1 MEVAQNVDR
10 IRKTSTDDEEDT
22 SQDKV
27 SVAGVRIDMMEGE
40 LPCPSLRLSTESLLE
55 CLKNVSEI
63 QPEACNL
70 DEYDN
75 VRKLLYLSDIN

>member
-10 IRKTSTDDEEDT
+10 VRKTSTDDEEDI
-22 SQDKV
+22 SQEKV
-27 SVAGVRIDMMEGE
+27 SVAGVRTDVMQGK

-75 VRKLLYLSDIN
+75 VRKLLYFLNVK

>member
-10 IRKTSTDDEEDT
+10 VRKTSTDDEEDI
-22 SQDKV
+22 SQEKV
-27 SVAGVRIDMMEGE
+27 SVAGVRTDVMQGK

-75 VRKLLYLSDIN
+75 VRKLLYL

>member
-10 IRKTSTDDEEDT
+10 VRKTSTDDEEDI
-22 SQDKV
+22 SQDEE
-27 SVAGVRIDMMEGE
+27 SVEGVRTDMLEGE
-40 LPCPSLRLSTESLLE
+40 LPCPSLRFSTESLLD

-63 QPEACNL
+63 QPEASNL

-75 VRKLLYLSDIN
+75 VRKLLYLLNVK